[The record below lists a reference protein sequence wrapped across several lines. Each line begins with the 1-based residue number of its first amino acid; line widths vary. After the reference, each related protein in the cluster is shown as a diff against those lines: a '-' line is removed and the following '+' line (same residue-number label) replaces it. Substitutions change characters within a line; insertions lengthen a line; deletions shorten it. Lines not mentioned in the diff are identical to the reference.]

1 MCRRRHPRR
10 RFRCA
15 RQPQSV
21 PQLRQHR
28 RVSDGIA
35 CYLDVAYL
43 QRLRIDAQWTLR
55 HSLRYSAPC
64 FLRFHSPSPMN
75 LMPVLSTSSCSADL
89 VRWWRSSTCKVFWHR
104 QTVLKSGTGQ
114 YSLANCSSPCT
125 MLSAC
130 CKGWPNR
137 HLMLRQNWMAASG
150 LAARRA
156 KPSHPRVQPH
166 RQRTVASKYAP
177 KQNLPSWR
185 ESEVALFCS
194 TLPATEQRASSLQLE

>member
-114 YSLANCSSPCT
+114 YSLANCSRLSLHHAHRLPQGLAEQALDAQAELDGCVRACR
-125 MLSAC
+125 SAC
-130 CKGWPNR
+130 
-137 HLMLRQNWMAASG
+137 QTIAS
-150 LAARRA
+150 
-156 KPSHPRVQPH
+156 PS
-166 RQRTVASKYAP
+166 
-177 KQNLPSWR
+177 
-185 ESEVALFCS
+185 
-194 TLPATEQRASSLQLE
+194 PATSSTNRCLQVCPEAEPA